1 MCLTL
6 IVVCNTILWKVV
18 VQLTVCVL
26 FTVGISLE
34 IRCGSGTMLGVVAV
48 GKATN
53 ISFAKAKIIVDITLI
68 VIAVVCGY
76 FYFGTWQWQVVDTET
91 LMSMIIVGV
100 IMKLFDK
107 HLDWSSQ

>member
-1 MCLTL
+1 MLTQFSRTEL
-6 IVVCNTILWKVV
+6 LLGKEGMERLKNARVAVFGVGGVGGYVC
-18 VQLTVCVL
+18 
-26 FTVGISLE
+26 E
-34 IRCGSGTMLGVVAV
+34 AV

-76 FYFGTWQWQVVDTET
+76 FYFGTWQCQVVDTET

-100 IMKLFDK
+100 MMKLFDK
-107 HLDWSSQ
+107 HLDWFSQ

>member
-1 MCLTL
+1 
-6 IVVCNTILWKVV
+6 
-18 VQLTVCVL
+18 
-26 FTVGISLE
+26 
-34 IRCGSGTMLGVVAV
+34 MLGVVAV

-76 FYFGTWQWQVVDTET
+76 FYFGTWQWQVIDTEI
-91 LMSMIIVGV
+91 LMAMIIVGV
-100 IMKLFDK
+100 MMKLFDK